1 MQITLWTCGVFSD
14 RLRCESHF
22 DEIVLVWETKLT
34 SHFRSSLDFD
44 LEDEED
50 VDKIREQRRK
60 ERDELLK
67 VSIDCASSF

>member
-22 DEIVLVWETKLT
+22 DEIVRVKETKLT
-34 SHFRSSLDFD
+34 SIFHSSLDID

-60 ERDELLK
+60 ERGELLK
-67 VSIDCASSF
+67 VSIAADF